1 METIIFQHTLPHLI
15 IVIIDTISLLYQ
27 VFTTDYQDNC
37 SLLQDC
43 QVHRAASKLGITVQE
58 RNTHF
63 VIHCKLA
70 PNLSDVFMFTP
81 NFS

>member
-1 METIIFQHTLPHLI
+1 MQTIIFQHTLPHLI
-15 IVIIDTISLLYQ
+15 MVIIDTISLLYQ

-43 QVHRAASKLGITVQE
+43 QVHCAANKLGIAVQE

-63 VIHCKLA
+63 VIHSKLA
-70 PNLSDVFMFTP
+70 LNRFDVFMFTL
-81 NFS
+81 NSS